1 MLKRGK
7 LEENMKAGIFISGG
21 ISGNFKIK
29 NAITC
34 FDIEKGSFNSFFCN
48 FETMK
53 EAKKALKDA
62 FKYMK
67 NNDLDVELSSDKT
80 TLYYDASTARI
91 QRK

>member
-1 MLKRGK
+1 
-7 LEENMKAGIFISGG
+7 MKTTIVITGG

-34 FDIEKGSFNSFFCN
+34 FDIENGSFNSFFCH

-53 EAKKALKDA
+53 EAKKSLKDA

-67 NNDLDVELSSDKT
+67 KNDLDVELSKDKK
-80 TLYYDASTARI
+80 TLYYDASGATI
-91 QRK
+91 QKK

>member
-1 MLKRGK
+1 
-7 LEENMKAGIFISGG
+7 MKTTIVITGG

-34 FDIEKGSFNSFFCN
+34 FDITEGSFNSFLCN

-53 EAKKALKDA
+53 EAKEALKDA

-67 NNDLDVELSSDKT
+67 KNDLNVELSKDKK

-91 QRK
+91 QTI